1 MLLRGLRCPFYERGE
16 EEDGEGPLQPC
27 GQALDPS
34 PEILPSLPL
43 TAWRTSKKHHG
54 LTDTGRE
61 EPPRGAR
68 CLGAEPRLGPALKR
82 RTHHPPTLG
91 REPRWEGLVGD
102 KNVLPKAS
110 SCK

>member
-1 MLLRGLRCPFYERGE
+1 MKGERRKTE
-16 EEDGEGPLQPC
+16 KVPCSPVDRPLIRLQ
-27 GQALDPS
+27 S

-91 REPRWEGLVGD
+91 RELRWEGLVGD